1 MTSTNDIEGNDGIES
16 PFFDAALLCA
26 AGRRPPLPLRVR
38 LRGDDNANTGIVTLT
53 RVLRV
58 LPGKRMVGAARYNDQ
73 TVLAKLFIGR
83 KSARDWQR
91 EYDGIVALQAA
102 GISTPALLQGSE
114 LAGGGH
120 VLLTRFLEPA
130 ENLAELWQACRDAP
144 ETALALLTEAL
155 NTLGRMHE
163 AGLVQQDLHLGN
175 FLRHHGTLY
184 VIDGDAV
191 RVLTPGRP
199 LPDAQATRNLAILL
213 AQLPAT
219 WDPRHAEL
227 LAAYRAGRTSAWQ
240 ATGLAHELARVRAWR
255 VKSFMAK
262 TIRDCS
268 RFAVR
273 QDSSHFTATV
283 RSHARMLAPLLTD
296 PDRAFDGA
304 ELLKNGRTS
313 TVARIVHDDTTLV
326 IKRYNLKNPAHAL
339 SRLWRPSRAWHAWQ
353 QGHRLAFLDIATPA
367 PLALIEARLGPLRR
381 RAWLITENCPGPNLR
396 DHLAQGAPPPTAEAR
411 AILAFF
417 EALQRERISHGDLKA
432 TNLLW
437 HDQRIVA
444 IDLDAMT
451 AHRAQASYE
460 RAWRRDRARL
470 LRNWPADCALHRWL
484 DEHLPAAR

>member
-1 MTSTNDIEGNDGIES
+1 MSPADSTEA
-16 PFFDAALLCA
+16 PFFDAALLVA
-26 AGRRPPLPLRVR
+26 AGRHPPLPLRVR
-38 LRGDDNANTGIVTLT
+38 LRGGDDSAGTVTLT

-58 LPGKRMVGAARYNDQ
+58 LPGKRIVGAARYNGQ

-83 KSARDWQR
+83 KSGRDWQR
-91 EYDGIVALQAA
+91 EYDGIAALQAA
-102 GISTPALLQGSE
+102 GIATPALLQGSE

-120 VLLTRFLEPA
+120 VLLSRFLEPA
-130 ENLAELWQACRDAP
+130 DNLAELWQAAADD
-144 ETALALLTEAL
+144 ETAALELIGPAL
-155 NTLGRMHE
+155 RTLGRMHE
-163 AGLVQQDLHLGN
+163 AGLVQDDLHLGN
-175 FLRHHGTLY
+175 FLRHHDTLY

-191 RVLTPGRP
+191 RALTPGTP
-199 LPDAQATRNLAILL
+199 LSDTDANRNLAILL
-213 AQLPAT
+213 AQLPTA
-219 WDPRHAEL
+219 WDARHTEL
-227 LAAYRAGRTSAWQ
+227 LAAYRGGRTSAWQ
-240 ATGLAHELARVRAWR
+240 PTRLAHELARVRAWR
-255 VKSFMAK
+255 INSFMAK
-262 TIRDCS
+262 TVRDCS

-273 QDSSHFTATV
+273 QDGRRFVAV
-283 RSHARMLAPLLTD
+283 ARSHARALAPLVAD

-304 ELLKNGRTS
+304 ELLKNGRTC
-313 TVARIVHDDTTLV
+313 TVARIVHDGTTLV

-353 QGHRLAFLDIATPA
+353 QGHRLGFLGIATPA

-381 RAWLITENCPGPNLR
+381 RAWLITEHCPGPNLR
-396 DHLAQGAPPPTAEAR
+396 DHLTPDTPPPAAEAR

-417 EALQRERISHGDLKA
+417 DALRRERISHGDLKA

-451 AHRAQASYE
+451 AHRTEASFN

-484 DEHLPAAR
+484 DAHLPAAR